1 METDI
6 KKDKSTLDKLYF
18 KIGDVAKLASVNS
31 SVIRFWETEFSGIAP
46 IRTKSGQRLY
56 NKKKVEKILVIKDL
70 LYNKRFTIAGAKKYL
85 KNINSKKLPSQV
97 ETVIKQ
103 VKTELYSIKEILQS

>member
-1 METDI
+1 MKTNI
-6 KKDKSTLDKLYF
+6 KITDKLYF

-31 SVIRFWETEFSGIAP
+31 SVIRFWETEFPGIAP

-56 NKKKVEKILVIKDL
+56 TKKKAEKILAIKDL

-85 KNINSKKLPSQV
+85 KNINSKKLPEHF

-103 VKTELYSIKEILQS
+103 VKAELYSIKEMLE